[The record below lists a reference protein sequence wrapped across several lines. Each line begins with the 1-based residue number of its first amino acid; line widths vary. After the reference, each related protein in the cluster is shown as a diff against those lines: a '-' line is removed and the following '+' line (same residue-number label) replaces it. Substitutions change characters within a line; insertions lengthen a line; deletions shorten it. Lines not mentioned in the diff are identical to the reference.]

1 MLHRLQ
7 SRMRNVVAMSCMAL
21 MAVVLA
27 QMAVTTLDRAQHAFG
42 VEHRPTALAGQVHL
56 DHDHD
61 HDHEQVAVSDHAGN
75 VGHDESGGTG
85 DDSRPTHH
93 HAAEAPHLATLTG
106 ERAPDI
112 LLARIITPQ
121 AAEPDGLPQ
130 LVLTRLER
138 PPKTVSKTLA

>member
-7 SRMRNVVAMSCMAL
+7 SRMRNLVAMSCMAL

-42 VEHRPTALAGQVHL
+42 VEHAPLALAGEVHL

-61 HDHEQVAVSDHAGN
+61 HQQVAVSDHLGDSH
-75 VGHDESGGTG
+75 HDDGGGT
-85 DDSRPTHH
+85 DDDNRPTHH
-93 HAAEAPHLATLTG
+93 HAAEAPHLATLAG

-112 LLARIITPQ
+112 LLARALNPQ
-121 AAEPDGLPQ
+121 TTEPDGLPQ
-130 LVLTRLER
+130 LVVTRLER
-138 PPKTVSKTLA
+138 PPKALSKTFA